1 MLAYSRG
8 SQGKHTEMWEKRVIH
23 KGLNAYRVIRG
34 ATDEEVETKA
44 RLQMAAWAE
53 RWERKMQAE
62 RDRQARASKR
72 LELGRKTDLEARFKA
87 VALERTREAEAAIQG
102 LKTILLEALNNKA
115 PFDWEALRDTTQF
128 SEPTPA
134 APELKPLPAEPRRDQ
149 PEFAV
154 APFWIPLTLFDQ
166 IIPARK
172 KKKQLAQTQE
182 QKRRT
187 NEADQ
192 RFSQAHAEWEAQ
204 CRQLNE
210 ENLLALARYNKDKAD
225 WQTKKKDF
233 ERIQKA
239 YNLSVEELHE
249 QYLARSPQAL
259 TRYFTEVLAQSRYPD
274 SFPRDCSVAYEPS
287 THMLVVDHELP
298 SQRALPSVKEVKYVA
313 ARQEF
318 QEARISEAESKR
330 LYDDLLYQ
338 ICLRTLHEIFSS
350 DDLGTVTNVVFNGWV
365 HSIDKAT
372 GTETHPC
379 VMSIQVNKDDFLKL
393 NLSQVDLK
401 TCFRSLK
408 GISGSRLVD
417 LSPVRPVL
425 TLNKDDPR
433 FVSAYGVASSLD
445 ERTNLA
451 AMDWLDFENLIRELF
466 EKEFSRNG
474 GEVKI
479 TRASRDGGVDAV
491 AFDPDPIRGG
501 KIVIQ
506 AKRYTNAVGVSAVRD
521 LFGTVHNEG
530 ATKGILVTTSDY
542 GPDAYEFAKGKPLTL
557 LSGSELL
564 YLLQKHGYH
573 AKIDIK
579 EAKKLLGET
588 E

>member
-1 MLAYSRG
+1 
-8 SQGKHTEMWEKRVIH
+8 MWEKRVVH
-23 KGLNAYRVIRG
+23 NGLNAYRVIRG
-34 ATDEEVETKA
+34 STYEEVETKA
-44 RLQMAAWAE
+44 RLQLAAWAE
-53 RWERKMQAE
+53 RWERKTQTE
-62 RDRQARASKR
+62 RDRQARASKH
-72 LELGRKTDLEARFKA
+72 LAFERKADVEARFKA
-87 VALERTREAEAAIQG
+87 VALGRTREAEAAIQG
-102 LKTILLEALNNKA
+102 LKTILLEALHNKA
-115 PFDWEALRDTTQF
+115 PFDWAALKDTTQF
-128 SEPTPA
+128 SEPMPA
-134 APELKPLPAEPRRDQ
+134 APKPKPLPAEPRRDQ

-154 APFWIPLTLFDQ
+154 APFWISLTLFDR
-166 IIPARK
+166 IVPVWK
-172 KKKQLAQTQE
+172 KRKQLAQAQE
-182 QKRRT
+182 QKRRKDDS
-187 NEADQ
+187 DQ
-192 RFSQAHAEWEAQ
+192 QFSRAHEEWEAQ
-204 CRQLNE
+204 CRKLNE
-210 ENLLALARYNKDKAD
+210 ENLVALVRYNKDKAN
-225 WQTKKKDF
+225 WQTRKKDF
-233 ERIQKA
+233 EQA
-239 YNLSVEELHE
+239 QASYNLSVQELQE

-259 TRYFTEVLAQSRYPD
+259 TRYFTEVIAQSRYPD

-287 THMLVVDHELP
+287 THMLVLDHELP
-298 SQRALPSVKEVKYVA
+298 LQSALPSIKEVKYVA

-318 QEARISEAESKR
+318 QEVRISEAESKR
-330 LYDDLLYQ
+330 LYDDVLYQ

-350 DDLGTVTNVVFNGWV
+350 DNLDTVTNVVFNGWV

-379 VMSIQVNKDDFLKL
+379 VMSIQVKKDDFLKL

-401 TCFRSLK
+401 MCFRSLK

-433 FVSAYGVASSLD
+433 FVSAYGVAGLLD

-451 AMDWLDFENLIRELF
+451 AMNWLDFENLIRELF